1 MLPLLGFPIPRAAV
15 AEILRAEFIGGKLIS
30 IRGEHRSVTLWRN
43 RVVGIDMVDN
53 ERALDTFPVKSFW
66 EYCTKFYTF

>member
-30 IRGEHRSVTLWRN
+30 IRGEHRSVPPWRI

-53 ERALDTFPVKSFW
+53 ERALDKERRV
-66 EYCTKFYTF
+66 TKVFMVMHDA